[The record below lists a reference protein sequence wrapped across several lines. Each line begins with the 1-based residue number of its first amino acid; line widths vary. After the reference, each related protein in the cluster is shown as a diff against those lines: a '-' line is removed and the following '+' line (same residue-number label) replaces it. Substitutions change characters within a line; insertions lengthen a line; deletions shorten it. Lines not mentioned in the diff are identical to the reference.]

1 MERRP
6 PRMSQVGP
14 VERLRAVVRIM
25 RPRQWVKN
33 VLVTAAPLAA
43 GTLAQPRVLLHT
55 AIAFVALALAS
66 SATYCLNDAVDAEAD
81 ALHPVKSRRPIPSGL
96 LTSRQAILLAVLLA
110 VAAVAVAGS
119 RSGSLASVVV
129 AYLVA
134 TAAYSLALKHQ
145 PVLELG
151 LISAGFVLRAIAGG
165 VATGIPL
172 SQWFLIVTGFGSLYM
187 VAGKR
192 LSELVRAQHE
202 NAAVRR
208 AVAHYPLSYLRGIL
222 AISASVAIAGYCL
235 WAADVAAHHGNSVWV
250 GVSVFPFVL
259 ALLRYGLDADSGRVE
274 EPEEV
279 VIHDR
284 TLQALGLLWL
294 LTYAAGVLL

>member
-1 MERRP
+1 
-6 PRMSQVGP
+6 
-14 VERLRAVVRIM
+14 M

-33 VLVTAAPLAA
+33 VLVAAAPLAA
-43 GTLAQPRVLLHT
+43 GSLLQPQVALRTLV
-55 AIAFVALALAS
+55 AFVALALAS
-66 SATYCLNDAVDAEAD
+66 SATYCLNDAVDAETD
-81 ALHPVKSRRPIPSGL
+81 ALHPSKRLRPVPAGLLSRRE
-96 LTSRQAILLAVLLA
+96 AVVLAVVLA
-110 VAAVAVAGS
+110 VAALAVTAFAASGTGLLALVVA
-119 RSGSLASVVV
+119 

-192 LSELVRAQHE
+192 LSELVRAQHG
-202 NAAVRR
+202 NTAVRR
-208 AVAHYPLSYLRGIL
+208 AVTHYPLSYLRGIL

-235 WAADVAAHHGNSVWV
+235 WAADVAAHHGNSIWV

-259 ALLRYGLDADSGRVE
+259 ALLRYGLDADNGRVE

-279 VIHDR
+279 VIRDR
-284 TLQALGLLWL
+284 TLQCLGLLWL
-294 LTYAAGVLL
+294 VTYAAGVLL

>member
-1 MERRP
+1 
-6 PRMSQVGP
+6 
-14 VERLRAVVRIM
+14 M

-33 VLVTAAPLAA
+33 VLVAAAPLAA
-43 GTLAQPRVLLHT
+43 GTLTQPRVLLHT
-55 AIAFVALALAS
+55 ATAFVALALAS
-66 SATYCLNDAVDAEAD
+66 SATYCLNDAMDAEAD
-81 ALHPVKSRRPIPSGL
+81 SLHPVKSRRPIPSGL
-96 LTSRQAILLAVLLA
+96 LTSR
-110 VAAVAVAGS
+110 VAVV
-119 RSGSLASVVV
+119 LASVLAAAALLVAGLASSWGPLSGVVV
-129 AYLVA
+129 AYLVV
-134 TAAYSLALKHQ
+134 TAAYSIALKHQ

-202 NAAVRR
+202 NGAVRR

-235 WAADVAAHHGNSVWV
+235 WAADVAAHHGNSIWV

-259 ALLRYGLDADSGRVE
+259 ALLRYGLDADGGQVE

-284 TLQALGLLWL
+284 TLQGLGLLWL

>member
-1 MERRP
+1 MP
-6 PRMSQVGP
+6 QVGHLP
-14 VERLRAVVRIM
+14 RLRAVGLLM

-33 VLVTAAPLAA
+33 ILVAAAPLAA
-43 GTLAQPRVLLHT
+43 GSVFQPQVALRTLV
-55 AIAFVALALAS
+55 AFVALALAS
-66 SATYCLNDAVDAEAD
+66 SATYCLNDAMDAEID
-81 ALHPVKSRRPIPSGL
+81 ALHPFKRLRPVPAGLVSRR
-96 LTSRQAILLAVLLA
+96 QAVVLAVVLA
-110 VAAVAVAGS
+110 VAALAVAAFAA
-119 RSGSLASVVV
+119 SGTGLALVVA

-202 NAAVRR
+202 NTAVRR
-208 AVAHYPLSYLRGIL
+208 AVTHYPLSYLRGIL

-235 WAADVAAHHGNSVWV
+235 WAADVAAHHGNSIWV

-259 ALLRYGLDADSGRVE
+259 ALLRYGLDADNGRVE

-279 VIHDR
+279 VIRDR
-284 TLQALGLLWL
+284 TLQCLGLLWL
-294 LTYAAGVLL
+294 VTYAAGVLV